1 MAGTETPGA
10 VAPGRAAARPAWLA
24 EKAAVARRY
33 RAYARAWVQR
43 RIARMDQRGE
53 IPVGMSVERF
63 VELRRRLFSEVPE
76 YDDATGKARK
86 APKEP
91 RP

>member
-1 MAGTETPGA
+1 
-10 VAPGRAAARPAWLA
+10 
-24 EKAAVARRY
+24 
-33 RAYARAWVQR
+33 
-43 RIARMDQRGE
+43 MDLRGE
-53 IPVGMSVERF
+53 IPVGMGVERF

-86 APKEP
+86 TPKEP